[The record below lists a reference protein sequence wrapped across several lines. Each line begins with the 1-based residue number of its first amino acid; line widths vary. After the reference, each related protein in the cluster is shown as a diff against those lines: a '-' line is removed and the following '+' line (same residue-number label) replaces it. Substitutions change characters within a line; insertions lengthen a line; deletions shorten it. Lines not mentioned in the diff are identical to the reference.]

1 MAEELQQH
9 RRLAAIM
16 FTDMVG
22 YSALSQKNEALALD
36 LLNEHRNLLRNVFT
50 QHGGREIEA
59 VGDGFFVE
67 FPSALAAANCAVEI
81 QRTLQDRNSSVAPER
96 RVEVRIGLHLGDV
109 VAQDTRVHGDGVNI
123 AARIEP
129 LAEPGG
135 ICLSEDVARQIQNKI
150 ELPLRRL
157 GKGDLKNIRTPV
169 DIYRLVLPWERKHLP
184 GSERL
189 AFSMRQRQMRRTLI
203 GAGGLLV
210 AGGLAG
216 TWAWRRA
223 QTSAV
228 PINNRIAVLPFV
240 SMSAS
245 ADDEYFVDGMTEE
258 LISRLS
264 RVKGLE
270 VIARTSIASYKG
282 TKKNIGAIAG
292 ELNVGTVLEG
302 SVRTAGGKVRITAQL
317 INATTDVHLW
327 SEDYDRELKDIFTVQ
342 TDIAQHVANALAAR
356 LALVS
361 AVTTSPGTHAQ
372 ESKGAGTK
380 DLDAYN
386 AYLKGRFY
394 YNKGTVEG
402 LHKAIEHFDEA
413 IRHDP
418 SYALAYAAIAD
429 TYEQLSAYE
438 GASAEKYVKARSA
451 ALKALELDPTLAE
464 AHTALGVVKTFYD
477 WDWAGAEAA
486 FRRALALNP
495 NSATTHNWYGWH
507 LLYLRR
513 WDEAIAEL
521 RRAIELDPVS
531 IIMKSDLGQGLSH
544 AGRWDQAAEQLRR
557 TLELDPG
564 QVWMLTG
571 LGWAYVGQGMY
582 EEALVTFRQLLETP
596 DQEVW
601 ALSGI
606 ASTYAFSGDPMR
618 ALKALD
624 RLKARSKNVPGT
636 AYPVAVAYWALASR
650 DIRYRDDA
658 YRWLDKAYDQHGYE
672 LVQTS
677 ARWWDGWY
685 EDPRW
690 IAFRTKLGLPP

>member
-22 YSALSQKNEALALD
+22 YSALSQKSEALALD
-36 LLNEHRNLLRNVFT
+36 LLNEHRELLRNVFAN
-50 QHGGREIEA
+50 HGGREIEA

-67 FPSALAAANCAVEI
+67 FPSALASANCAVEI
-81 QRTLQDRNSSVAPER
+81 QRTLHDRNSSVAPER
-96 RVEVRIGLHLGDV
+96 HIDVRIGLHLGDV
-109 VAQDTRVHGDGVNI
+109 VAQDDRVHGDGVNI

-150 ELPLRRL
+150 DLPLRRL

-189 AFSMRQRQMRRTLI
+189 AFSVRQWQMRRTLI

-216 TWAWRRA
+216 TWAWKRA
-223 QTSAV
+223 QTSAGLA
-228 PINNRIAVLPFV
+228 NNRIAVLPFV

-292 ELNVGTVLEG
+292 ELNVGTILEG

-317 INATTDVHLW
+317 INAINDAHLW
-327 SEDYDRELKDIFTVQ
+327 SEDYDRDLKDIFTVQ

-361 AVTTSPGTHAQ
+361 AATTSPGTHAQ

-380 DLDAYN
+380 DLEAYN

-394 YNKGTVEG
+394 DNKGTVED
-402 LHKAIEHFDEA
+402 LHKAIPHFENA
-413 IRHDP
+413 IRRDP
-418 SYALAYAAIAD
+418 SYALAYAGLAD
-429 TYEQLSAYE
+429 TYANLVGYE
-438 GASAEKYVKARSA
+438 GATAELYSKVRSA
-451 ALKALELDPTLAE
+451 AVKALQLDDTLAE
-464 AHTALGVVKTFYD
+464 AHTSLGVVQAFYD
-477 WDWAGAEAA
+477 YDLPSAGEE

-495 NSATTHNWYGWH
+495 NSAMTHDWYSWY
-507 LLYLRR
+507 LLFFPR
-513 WDEAIAEL
+513 WDEAIAVQ
-521 RRAIELDPVS
+521 RRAVQLDPLA
-531 IIMKSDLGQGLSH
+531 IIISTDLGWIFEH
-544 AGRWDQAAEQLRR
+544 ADRWDEAIEHLRN

-564 QVWMLTG
+564 NAFLLGALG
-571 LGWAYVGQGMY
+571 LAYVGKGMY
-582 EEALVTFRQLLETP
+582 PEALAAFQKRVDTSGREAEILCFMAQAY
-596 DQEVW
+596 
-601 ALSGI
+601 ALSGD
-606 ASTYAFSGDPMR
+606 TTR
-618 ALKALD
+618 ALQMLEEAKD
-624 RLKARSKNVPGT
+624 KARNQPGQAWNLT
-636 AYPVAVAYWALASR
+636 QIYRVLAAR
-650 DIRYRDDA
+650 DKRYRDDMYA
-658 YRWLDKAYDQHGYE
+658 WLDKAYEERAMG
-672 LVQTS
+672 LVFTS
-677 ARWWDGWY
+677 TAEWEPFRSDS
-685 EDPRW
+685 RF
-690 IAFRTKLGLPP
+690 IAFRNKLGLTP